1 MFIAMLVGVVAT
13 GVHTSTVKSPV
24 ILSHQSLYLP
34 RGADRCL
41 AIAVKSSSIAPLACS
56 PHSSLTARAVEQT
69 NFPMTFFQGA
79 TDVKINGGEFTV
91 VNGNYMVFDQS
102 RHTSNVNSFNTTNS
116 TILGSYNDN
125 SQRYCK
131 TFSYTFVNRL

>member
-1 MFIAMLVGVVAT
+1 
-13 GVHTSTVKSPV
+13 
-24 ILSHQSLYLP
+24 
-34 RGADRCL
+34 
-41 AIAVKSSSIAPLACS
+41 
-56 PHSSLTARAVEQT
+56 
-69 NFPMTFFQGA
+69 MTFFQGA

-91 VNGNYMVFDQS
+91 VNGNYTVFDQS

-131 TFSYTFVNRL
+131 NLSYTIVNNLCDVDDALDNQRGQRPPSLARRARVVADGDN